1 MCCWSTTRSC
11 AARPAAR
18 SCRWRASRA
27 RARCSSPRPRREVGP
42 MARESGARKV
52 FFASA
57 APPVRF
63 PNVYGID
70 MPTRAELIAAHR
82 SEEEVAR
89 EIGADALIYQDLDQL
104 KDAVRRANPK
114 LASFETSCFDGVYV
128 TGDITTDY
136 LRAIEI
142 RRDESRDSAEDDS
155 AQMDLN

>member
-1 MCCWSTTRSC
+1 VRQKLNVIASEFKGRNVLLVDDSIVRGTT
-11 AARPAAR
+11 
-18 SCRWRASRA
+18 SR
-27 RARCSSPRPRREVGP
+27 EIVQ

-82 SEEEVAR
+82 SEDEVTR
-89 EIGADALIYQDLDQL
+89 ELGADALIYQDLDAL
-104 KDAVRRANPK
+104 KDAVRRANPR
-114 LASFETSCFDGVYV
+114 LTSFETSCFDGHYI
-128 TGDITTDY
+128 TGDITSDY

-142 RRDESRDSAEDDS
+142 SRDAKRDSGDDE
-155 AQMDLN
+155 APQLDLNLAA